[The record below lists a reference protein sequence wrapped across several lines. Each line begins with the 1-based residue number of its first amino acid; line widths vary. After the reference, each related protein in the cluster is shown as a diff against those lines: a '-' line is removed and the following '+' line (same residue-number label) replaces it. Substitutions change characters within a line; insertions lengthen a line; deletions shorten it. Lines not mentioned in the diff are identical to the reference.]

1 MHAFHIIIFA
11 RLVEIGLF
19 GSAGIPLLKIDTSI
33 MNKGARYLVAIITC
47 IAIFALWV
55 VFQLFVA
62 KGVLVGVIFCS
73 AMVAAWKG
81 IVGTKKQ

>member
-1 MHAFHIIIFA
+1 
-11 RLVEIGLF
+11 
-19 GSAGIPLLKIDTSI
+19 
-33 MNKGARYLVAIITC
+33 MNKGTRYLVAIITC